1 MFTAPFRSRCF
12 LAPVLA
18 GVLVALVSQPALAVR
33 VDAYLK
39 TGDAVQGEL
48 HRGTDTQALWLLR
61 RDHSAS
67 LAWSVPWTS
76 IAWVEIDGARSGRG
90 VAIELA
96 PTLGAEIDITA
107 TLGAGVVRHVAT
119 TRRPLARVERI
130 HVEAYSANWD
140 ADAETDGIELLLIA
154 LDSTGCPNPVAGSLQ
169 VELLGGRLT
178 SRHKE
183 TYGELERWSERIT
196 PQQYDFTGVGRVRL
210 AFRNIKPDL
219 DSSIDPEGA
228 VRVRFGADRQ
238 GGAYEALAPVSLRSF
253 SPLRDR
259 MELNRGVRMFP
270 SELTR
275 NLGPLRSG
283 PRLYP

>member
-1 MFTAPFRSRCF
+1 MFTGPLPPLCSLAPF
-12 LAPVLA
+12 LV
-18 GVLVALVSQPALAVR
+18 GVLSMLLPQEAFAVH

-39 TGDAVQGEL
+39 SGDSVQGEL
-48 HRGTDTQALWLLR
+48 HRGTDSQALWLLR
-61 RDHSAS
+61 RDNRSS

-76 IAWVEIDGARSGRG
+76 IAWIEIDGARTGRG

-107 TLGAGVVRHVAT
+107 TLGAGAVKQFPT
-119 TRRPLARVERI
+119 GRRPLARIERI

-140 ADAETDGIELLLIA
+140 SDAETDGLELLLIA
-154 LDSTGCPNPVAGSLQ
+154 LDSTGCTNAVAGSLQ

-178 SRHKE
+178 SRHLE
-183 TYGELERWSERIT
+183 SYGELERWSERIL
-196 PQQYDFTGVGRVRL
+196 PQQYDTNGVGRVRL
-210 AFRNIKPDL
+210 AFRNIRPDL

-238 GGAYEALAPVSLRSF
+238 GAPYDAVVPVSLRSF

-283 PRLYP
+283 PRLTP